1 MELQEKIELNKQLRS
16 YKGDNS
22 FVLSLQKQL
31 KTSKYLDKVEVNGK
45 MVKNGIVSSEDFKL
59 DIADLPKGIYYLS
72 VLGSSIQAVKLVK
85 E

>member
-1 MELQEKIELNKQLRS
+1 LIFWFDNFINITIFVKNNFDMELQEKIDLNKQLRA

-45 MVKNGIVSSEDFKL
+45 MVKVLSEKQ
-59 DIADLPKGIYYLS
+59 YLAAKS
-72 VLGSSIQAVKLVK
+72 ALA
-85 E
+85 